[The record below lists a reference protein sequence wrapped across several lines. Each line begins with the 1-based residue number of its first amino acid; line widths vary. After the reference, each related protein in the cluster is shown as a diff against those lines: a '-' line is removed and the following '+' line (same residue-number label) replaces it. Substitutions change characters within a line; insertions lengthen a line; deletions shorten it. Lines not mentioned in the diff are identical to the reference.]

1 MEFDEEFLLQG
12 DSLRAR
18 RNLIISCE
26 DRIALTKSS
35 KGGVKARAQRGN
47 RTRPSEW
54 TTRAGTRKKKSET
67 QFSMDNKKKI
77 ALGGRQRV
85 EKNQVSAQRSNSSF
99 ATRLLQ
105 FNLTRGGVR

>member
-18 RNLIISCE
+18 RNLITSCE

-35 KGGVKARAQRGN
+35 KGSVKARAQRGN

-54 TTRAGTRKKKSET
+54 TIRTGTRKKKVKLN
-67 QFSMDNKKKI
+67 FLWIIKKNNVRREI
-77 ALGGRQRV
+77 ESG
-85 EKNQVSAQRSNSSF
+85 EESSF
-99 ATRLLQ
+99 GSAKQ
-105 FNLTRGGVR
+105 FVFRDSFASIQSDSG

>member
-18 RNLIISCE
+18 RNLITPCE

-54 TTRAGTRKKKSET
+54 TTPAGTRQKKAKLNFPWIIKKNNVRRETENGKKSSFGLAK
-67 QFSMDNKKKI
+67 QFLFRD
-77 ALGGRQRV
+77 
-85 EKNQVSAQRSNSSF
+85 SF
-99 ATRLLQ
+99 ASIQ
-105 FNLTRGGVR
+105 SDSD